1 LYYLGPDRK
10 LMAVPV
16 KIGSTFE
23 PGVAAP
29 LFQTRVTSFF
39 PYDVAADGRF
49 LINTPSDAPLLAA
62 SPVTMV
68 LNWQSTIK
76 K

>member
-1 LYYLGPDRK
+1 
-10 LMAVPV
+10 
-16 KIGSTFE
+16 
-23 PGVAAP
+23 
-29 LFQTRVTSFF
+29 VTSFF

-49 LINTPSDAPLLAA
+49 LINMPSDAPLLAA